1 MSVQRPNMFPQPVTF
16 QTRVAVTVFLHITD
30 VAEVVGFIQI
40 QIHCIFKAV
49 GGTSYQPSCDVT
61 SFCFCKS

>member
-40 QIHCIFKAV
+40 QIHCIFKSV
-49 GGTSYQPSCDVT
+49 GGTRTNRVVMSPASV
-61 SFCFCKS
+61 FCKS

>member
-1 MSVQRPNMFPQPVTF
+1 MSVQRRNMLPQPVTC

-30 VAEVVGFIQI
+30 VAEVVFMQI

-49 GGTSYQPSCDVT
+49 MSSIWVQLS
-61 SFCFCKS
+61 